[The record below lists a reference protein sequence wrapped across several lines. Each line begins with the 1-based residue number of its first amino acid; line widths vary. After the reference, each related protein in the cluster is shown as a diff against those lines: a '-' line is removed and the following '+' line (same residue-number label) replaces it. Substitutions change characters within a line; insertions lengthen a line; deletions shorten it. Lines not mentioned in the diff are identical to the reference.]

1 MTLRILVI
9 AFTLAGAITMITSDQ
24 SVTVFGIAMDA
35 RYNYSASF
43 RFNVVVNFVVCGLCS
58 QSVVLVIVLNRP
70 KSNPKNYFYLLLH
83 DLVNILLLLSGVS
96 AAMAIGYVGRFGQQK
111 TGWISICDRVQKFCD
126 KIMVSIV
133 LSFLAVIFLLLLT
146 VTSAYKLKSLP
157 N

>member
-1 MTLRILVI
+1 MQDTP
-9 AFTLAGAITMITSDQ
+9 
-24 SVTVFGIAMDA
+24 
-35 RYNYSASF
+35 
-43 RFNVVVNFVVCGLCS
+43 LCYA
-58 QSVVLVIVLNRP
+58 
-70 KSNPKNYFYLLLH
+70 KH
-83 DLVNILLLLSGVS
+83 VNILLLLSGVS